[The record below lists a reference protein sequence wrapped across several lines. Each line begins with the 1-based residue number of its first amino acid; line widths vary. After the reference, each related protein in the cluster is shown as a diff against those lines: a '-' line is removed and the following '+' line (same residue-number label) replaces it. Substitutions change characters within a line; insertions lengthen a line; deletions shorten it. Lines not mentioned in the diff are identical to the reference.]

1 MQEFFAKKE
10 ALTDIFHFSPGRME
24 GRLVKVTLF
33 WHIFLDLNT
42 TCSICIVCQT
52 VTNQIVKLCYYKLP
66 LTELLNKFIA
76 QIFLRTYLQKKLLA
90 MN

>member
-1 MQEFFAKKE
+1 MQEFFAKKKPWQ
-10 ALTDIFHFSPGRME
+10 IFSFFPPARMK
-24 GRLVKVTLF
+24 GRLVMVTLF

-90 MN
+90 IN